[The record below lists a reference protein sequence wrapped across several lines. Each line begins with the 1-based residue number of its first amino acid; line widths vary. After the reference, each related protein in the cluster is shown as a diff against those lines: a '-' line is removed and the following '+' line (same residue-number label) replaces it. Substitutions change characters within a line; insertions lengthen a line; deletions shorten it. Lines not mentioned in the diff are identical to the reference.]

1 MEKTSLIEMCLK
13 RIFSSVFFW
22 LEKEKNVR
30 EISVVSTCFHHV
42 LCSSGIKHANSIMQ
56 NWEGDSEIER
66 DGRESER

>member
-1 MEKTSLIEMCLK
+1 MPKK
-13 RIFSSVFFW
+13 GFSSVFFW
-22 LEKEKNVR
+22 LDEKKRKNVR